1 MARKLSH
8 KKAFRAKPGFSRQ
21 DVKTR
26 VMQVLKH
33 QKQEPIGIHA
43 LEVKVQLKHDER
55 REFYDLLEQMQKSGE
70 LWRRR
75 NSVVLSKNQGLI
87 QAQIVTL
94 NEKFGFARPFVEGEL
109 PADKAQDIFLPGR
122 FMLGAMP
129 GDTVMLRVEPKKGKA
144 EEGENREGAVVQILK
159 ENDAPFTGV
168 VVRQPDGYYLRPDR
182 LARFLLEIEKGQ
194 LHGAKDGDKVLVKI
208 TRRGDSHFAH
218 KVSVV
223 NIFGSAQLAQVCC
236 QAVLANYNA
245 RTEFDE
251 ATLLEAQ
258 KIAERGIPIS
268 ELSERMDLTDMD
280 IFTIDSSDSKD
291 LDDAVSL
298 EEDEEHFFLGVHIA
312 DVSHY
317 VRQGSPLDL
326 EAYRRGTSVYYAD
339 QVIPMLPKELS
350 NGICSLN
357 PDEVRLTFSA
367 LITLKRSGEIEGF
380 RFVKSYIRSRVK
392 GVYSEINQI
401 LDNTA
406 PQEIVEKYKQL
417 IPQIQLMQKLAH
429 ILRKRRFDRGAMNI
443 SSNESKFIIE
453 NGKIKDIVP
462 RPGGESERMIEE
474 FMLTANEAAATLA
487 MEQEMPFVY
496 RVHEQPPVIKVNLLH
511 NLLTKL
517 GVPAEKLLQN
527 PQPKDFANILESV
540 RGTEL
545 EPAVNGQL
553 LRTMSKAI
561 YSERNIGHFGLVLE
575 NYAHFTSPIR
585 RYPDLTIHR
594 ILTSYLNGMPKD
606 KLKKRYGSF
615 VPGASK
621 NSSQME
627 VNAMNIERDCEAC
640 YKAEYMS
647 SYIGEQFEGR
657 ITGVAAYGFY
667 VELANSVE
675 GMVSVHDLPMG
686 EYVLEEGIELKE
698 ARSEVVYRIGQQ
710 VRVQVASVDVSAGQ
724 VNFVLAD

>member
-122 FMLGAMP
+122 FMFGAMP

-367 LITLKRSGEIEGF
+367 LITLKKSGEIEGF